1 MSVMNSQ
8 MQKDIRPT
16 RGLARQAA
24 LLEIFLYSFRRRNAM
39 RLARRALVA
48 ALVTLTL
55 CAAASAQTLRNE
67 NDPRNIAPTVGTG
80 GPVGGPTG
88 LFTIYDGQTL
98 RKGEFTFSIAYSNFD
113 RDPGDADIVEVPVSF
128 QIGLSDYLELFFN
141 TDAYRGI
148 RVNSPANLS
157 SFYLPNSRLLGN
169 GGCSSPAIVAAPV
182 GNVGTIAGTAVFRP
196 VCSAPFVNYPF
207 FGGNAGNFQ
216 QGNGSPGAFFGFPG
230 FNAVIGNPVL
240 TGDGGNFGAADL
252 FPGIG
257 SPVGSILPGIV
268 LATSVLPGTPNLI
281 FRQFRVP
288 ATFTIA
294 PTYLN
299 DAPFINREYGES
311 SFSTFVVGGKIRFTE
326 PDNAFGVALIPF
338 YRFYADKA
346 DDASGFRN
354 LQRGASPGGNIGDF
368 GLVFAVDGRLSRSS
382 NISANF
388 GYILNSNPKI
398 GDAVILDRP
407 NEFLAGVGFDFP
419 INKHFQIIAEVRSTQ
434 YVGGRTPNAFE
445 NSPVDALAGLRIFP
459 KRWYGFGFAYRYHL
473 NNQNR
478 DLFNPKQAS
487 TNVTPFNITIAAP
500 GPGLTTFTFPA
511 TSVLATEG
519 AFPRNFN
526 PTDDAN
532 GFIVQFWVGKR
543 NDRAPEYLPNQP
555 PTVTLTPA
563 SATVN
568 PPCPPGLVPDTDYTP
583 SSGETV
589 QLSANATDPDGDT
602 LLYTYSTTGG
612 RVTGEGP
619 NVSWDLAGVQ
629 PGTYTATVEVDDGCG
644 CVAFSSTTVTV
655 NGPRCHPPCPEVR
668 VDCPSGITEA
678 GTPITFTANVTGGAP
693 GVTATYNWS
702 VSAGTITGGQGTPS
716 ITVDTK
722 GLGGQSITATVQVG
736 GYPPECQTTA
746 SCTAQVGIT
755 AICRKFDEYGNIAF
769 NDEKARLDN
778 FAIQLQNEPGSQ
790 GYIVAYGSCAGEA
803 QRRADRAKDYLVTTR
818 GLDPG
823 RITVVAADNCAAELT
838 VELHICPTGATNI
851 PTTAARTDL
860 QPCPECRP
868 ARRGRRGTA
877 RRRGGRRRGE
887 E

>member
-1 MSVMNSQ
+1 
-8 MQKDIRPT
+8 
-16 RGLARQAA
+16 
-24 LLEIFLYSFRRRNAM
+24 M

-48 ALVTLTL
+48 ALATLVL
-55 CAAASAQTLRNE
+55 CAAAQAQTLRNE

-98 RKGEFTFSIAYSNFD
+98 RKGEFTFSVAYSNFD

-128 QIGLSDYLELFFN
+128 QIGLSDHLELFFN

-196 VCSAPFVNYPF
+196 VCSAPFVNFPF
-207 FGGNAGNFQ
+207 FGGNAGSFL

-230 FNAVIGNPVL
+230 FNAIIGNPIANSNS
-240 TGDGGNFGAADL
+240 GNFGPADL
-252 FPGIG
+252 FPGLG
-257 SPVGSILPGIV
+257 SPVGSILPGVV
-268 LATSVLPGTPNLI
+268 LATARLPGTPNLI
-281 FRQFRVP
+281 FNPFNVP
-288 ATFTIA
+288 VTFTIA
-294 PTYLN
+294 PTYLP

-311 SFSTFVVGGKIRFTE
+311 SFSTFVVGAKFRLTGPKNPLGI
-326 PDNAFGVALIPF
+326 AFIPF
-338 YRFYADKA
+338 YRWYADHA
-346 DDASGFRN
+346 DDAGGFN
-354 LQRGASPGGNIGDF
+354 MLQRGASPGGDIGDF
-368 GLVFAVDGRLSRSS
+368 GLVFAIDGRLSRSA
-382 NISANF
+382 NLSANF
-388 GYILNSNPKI
+388 GYILNSNPKFPN
-398 GDAVILDRP
+398 DAVILDRP
-407 NEFLAGVGFDFP
+407 DEFLAGVGFDFP
-419 INKHFQIIAEVRSTQ
+419 ITKHFQVIAELRSLQ

-445 NSPVDALAGLRIFP
+445 NSPVDVLAGLRIFP

-478 DLFNPKQAS
+478 DLFNPKQANV
-487 TNVTPFNITIAAP
+487 TVTPFNITIAAP
-500 GPGLTTFTFPA
+500 GPPPAFTTFTFPG
-511 TSVLATEG
+511 TSILATEG

-543 NDRAPEYLPNQP
+543 NERAPEYLPNQP
-555 PTVTLTPA
+555 PTVTLTSSSP
-563 SATVN
+563 TVN

-583 SSGETV
+583 SANEQV

-612 RVTGEGP
+612 HVTGEGP
-619 NVSWDLAGVQ
+619 NVTWDLAGVQ

-655 NGPRCHPPCPEVR
+655 SGPRCHPPCPEVR
-668 VDCPSGITEA
+668 VDCPSGITPE
-678 GTPITFTANVTGGAP
+678 GTPITFTASVTGGAP

-702 VSAGTITGGQGTPS
+702 VSAGTITSGQGTPS
-716 ITVDTK
+716 ITVDTAK
-722 GLGGQSITATVQVG
+722 LGGQSITATVQVG

-746 SCTAQVGIT
+746 SCTSQVGIT
-755 AICRKFDEYGNIAF
+755 AVCRKFDEYGNIAF

-803 QRRADRAKDYLVTTR
+803 QKRADRAKDYLVTTR
-818 GLDPG
+818 GIDPG
-823 RITVVAADNCAAELT
+823 RITIVAADNCLAELT
-838 VELHICPTGATNI
+838 VELWICQTGATNI
-851 PTTAARTDL
+851 PTANRTDT

-868 ARRGRRGTA
+868 T
-877 RRRGGRRRGE
+877 RGGRRRAGGARRAGRRRGRHE
-887 E
+887 EE